1 MKKLGLDIIDNNERE
16 KKVMKMTPISKPLIE
31 REIEREREKKME
43 L

>member
-1 MKKLGLDIIDNNERE
+1 MRE

-31 REIEREREKKME
+31 REIEREREKNGVVN